1 MSVCYSF
8 DGSLS
13 GQRNFQTYVFHSFCS
28 INDACLSLKEFCEI
42 RQGVFKKPLDESGNS
57 SRGFWGVSYSVFI
70 IVAGLMLDAFRICHQ
85 SVPMEMMATSNKAST
100 KMPALIGA
108 LTTKS
113 AVYW

>member
-1 MSVCYSF
+1 MPVYRSR
-8 DGSLS
+8 SL
-13 GQRNFQTYVFHSFCS
+13 GEFV
-28 INDACLSLKEFCEI
+28 KEFCET

-85 SVPMEMMATSNKAST
+85 SVPMEMMATNSKAKI

-108 LTTKS
+108 FTTKS

>member
-1 MSVCYSF
+1 MPVYRSR
-8 DGSLS
+8 SL
-13 GQRNFQTYVFHSFCS
+13 GKFV
-28 INDACLSLKEFCEI
+28 KEFCET

-100 KMPALIGA
+100 KMPAPIGA